1 MGQQLST
8 FNRNYLTNYEINVL
22 QLNEDMEIIKQKLKT
37 VNDRKKYREILHYKV
52 DFTNVRFTTYP
63 YNCYIIKYGGRTDKT
78 IEKYLT
84 AIQAMKTIGN
94 LFPKKGFIAVR
105 GYIVN
110 QLEYMKTAERCEKCG
125 ELFCKCS

>member
-8 FNRNYLTNYEINVL
+8 FNRKYLTNYKINVL

-37 VNDRKKYREILHYKV
+37 TNDRKKYRKILYFKV
-52 DFTNVRFTTYP
+52 DYTNVHFTTYP
-63 YNCYIIKYGGRTDKT
+63 YYCYVTKHSHRTDKT

-84 AIQAMKTIGN
+84 AIQSMKTIGN
-94 LFPKKGFIAVR
+94 LFPKKGFIEVR
-105 GYIVN
+105 GYIVK
-110 QLEYMKTAERCEKCG
+110 QIEYMKIAERCEKCD